1 MKKLLANIYL
11 LKITIR
17 NNRKKCEVC
26 SKLTIKVDFG
36 VFIINFKHVSH
47 FFSSVSIVDFRQ
59 TNVSWVVQYL

>member
-26 SKLTIKVDFG
+26 SKLTIKVGFG